1 MITIN
6 GLSKGQV
13 KLLDIMWSIND
24 LEVYEEWKSAL
35 NLELQDMVDVL
46 EQMVI
51 LATLDED
58 AEAMQEYP
66 EAQEVLSK
74 FAL

>member
-24 LEVYEEWKSAL
+24 LEVYEEWKCAL

-58 AEAMQEYP
+58 AETMQEYP

>member
-1 MITIN
+1 
-6 GLSKGQV
+6 
-13 KLLDIMWSIND
+13 MWSIND
-24 LEVYEEWKSAL
+24 PEVYEEWKSSL
-35 NLELQDMVDVL
+35 NLELQDTIDVL
-46 EQMVI
+46 ERMVI

>member
-24 LEVYEEWKSAL
+24 PEVYEEWKSSL
-35 NLELQDMVDVL
+35 NLELQDTIDVL
-46 EQMVI
+46 ERMVI

>member
-24 LEVYEEWKSAL
+24 PEVYEEWKSSL
-35 NLELQDMVDVL
+35 NLELQDMIDVL

>member
-24 LEVYEEWKSAL
+24 PEVYEEWKSAL

>member
-24 LEVYEEWKSAL
+24 TEVYEEWKSAL

>member
-24 LEVYEEWKSAL
+24 LEVYEEWKSSL
-35 NLELQDMVDVL
+35 NLELQDMIDVL

-66 EAQEVLSK
+66 EAQEALSK

>member
-24 LEVYEEWKSAL
+24 LEVYEEWKCAL

-58 AEAMQEYP
+58 AEAMQEYT

>member
-24 LEVYEEWKSAL
+24 LEVYEEWKSSL
-35 NLELQDMVDVL
+35 NLELQDMIDVL

>member
-1 MITIN
+1 
-6 GLSKGQV
+6 
-13 KLLDIMWSIND
+13 
-24 LEVYEEWKSAL
+24 
-35 NLELQDMVDVL
+35 
-46 EQMVI
+46 MVI

>member
-24 LEVYEEWKSAL
+24 PEVYEEWKSAL
-35 NLELQDMVDVL
+35 NLELQDMIDVL